1 MAGAQI
7 DETGTEMIV
16 HMKNIS
22 QNINRIAASPAGG
35 SAMAKKT
42 NFYQ

>member
-7 DETGTEMIV
+7 DEAGTEMMV
-16 HMKNIS
+16 HMKDIS
-22 QNINRIAASPAGG
+22 QNIIRIAASPAGG
-35 SAMAKKT
+35 SAMAKIA